1 MRSFSEN
8 DTIKPEKLC
17 ETRECYEYGEKN
29 TTGEKGM
36 YKKSSTGWLK
46 HLDFMVLDII
56 CLQLAFVMGYFLRH
70 HSFNPY
76 GSPIY
81 RNEAIVF
88 ALIQLMIMFLTIL
101 SKTS

>member
-1 MRSFSEN
+1 
-8 DTIKPEKLC
+8 
-17 ETRECYEYGEKN
+17 
-29 TTGEKGM
+29 M
-36 YKKSSTGWLK
+36 YKKLSTGWQK

-81 RNEAIVF
+81 SHSDFHEISALHDVFEGIVKKHDHQLDQSEYDS
-88 ALIQLMIMFLTIL
+88 LISVNWASIWI
-101 SKTS
+101 KTVMS

>member
-1 MRSFSEN
+1 
-8 DTIKPEKLC
+8 
-17 ETRECYEYGEKN
+17 
-29 TTGEKGM
+29 M

-70 HSFNPY
+70 HSFKPY

-81 RNEAIVF
+81 RNEAI
-88 ALIQLMIMFLTIL
+88 AENTLIVLDEIQNAPL
-101 SKTS
+101 SLIHI

>member
-1 MRSFSEN
+1 MRN
-8 DTIKPEKLC
+8 KRML
-17 ETRECYEYGEKN
+17 RVRRKN

-70 HSFNPY
+70 HSFKPY

-88 ALIQLMIMFLTIL
+88 ALIQLMIMFLTIP